1 MTDSASDPTT
11 GPTVDRGRLIDL
23 MATEVGRFR
32 ARTPRSADMH
42 VAAQRSLLAGVP
54 MSWMTRW
61 PGPYPVFVDDASGG
75 RFTDVDGNTYI
86 DLCLGDTG
94 AMTGHSL
101 PATVAAIDHQAS
113 RGITT
118 MLPSADA
125 IAVGDE
131 LRSRFGL
138 PIWQIAMTAT
148 DANRFALRLARHA
161 TGRRKVLV
169 FDWCYHGTVDEALNV
184 LGPDGQV
191 APRPGNTGWATD
203 PSLSVE
209 IVQFNDVD
217 ALERALSTREVAAV
231 LAEPALTNIGIVA
244 PEPGFHDALRRI
256 TRETGTV
263 LIIDETHTICCGP
276 GGATMEWGLEP
287 DMFVIGKPIG
297 GGVPCAAYGMTDELA
312 SRVMDVVSGPDS
324 DVAGIGGTLSANALS
339 LAAVRATLAGALR
352 AEDFAVAV
360 PLAHAWADGV
370 QSVIDD
376 HDLPWTVNRLGCRAE
391 YWFCPPPRNGAQAAA
406 AVDHELD
413 ALLHLWCLNRGI
425 LLTPFHNMALFCP
438 AHLPSDVEH
447 HTAVFAEAVAAL
459 VS

>member
-1 MTDSASDPTT
+1 MTDRVTDPTA
-11 GPTVDRGRLIDL
+11 GHRIDRGRIAAL
-23 MATEVGRFR
+23 MSSELERFER
-32 ARTPRSADMH
+32 RTPRSAALH
-42 VAAQRSLLAGVP
+42 REAQRSLLAGVP

-75 RFTDVDGNTYI
+75 RFTDVDANTYI

-101 PATVAAIDHQAS
+101 PATVASVEHQAA

-118 MLPSADA
+118 MLPSTDA
-125 IAVGDE
+125 IAVADE
-131 LRSRFGL
+131 LRRRFGL
-138 PIWQIAMTAT
+138 PVWQIAMTAT

-184 LGPDGQV
+184 VGPDGHV
-191 APRPGNTGWATD
+191 VPRPGNTGWATD

-209 IVQFNDVD
+209 VVQFNDVA
-217 ALERALSTREVAAV
+217 ALERALAACDVAAV

-244 PEPGFHDALRRI
+244 PEPGFHEALRRI
-256 TRETGTV
+256 TRETATV

-276 GGATMEWGLEP
+276 GGATREWGLEP

-297 GGVPCAAYGMTDELA
+297 GGVPCAAYGMTEDLA
-312 SRVMDVVSGPDS
+312 ARVSEVVSGPDS
-324 DVAGIGGTLSANALS
+324 DVAGIGGTLTANALS
-339 LAAVRATLAGALR
+339 LAAVRATLGAALR
-352 AEDFAVAV
+352 EEDFAVAV
-360 PLAHAWADGV
+360 PLAAAWADGV
-370 QSVIDD
+370 QRVIDD
-376 HDLPWTVNRLGCRAE
+376 HDLAWTVNRLGCRAE
-391 YWFCPPPRNGAQAAA
+391 YWFCPSPRNGAEAAA

-438 AHLPSDVEH
+438 SHLSSDVEH
-447 HTAVFAEAVAAL
+447 HTAVFAEAVDAL